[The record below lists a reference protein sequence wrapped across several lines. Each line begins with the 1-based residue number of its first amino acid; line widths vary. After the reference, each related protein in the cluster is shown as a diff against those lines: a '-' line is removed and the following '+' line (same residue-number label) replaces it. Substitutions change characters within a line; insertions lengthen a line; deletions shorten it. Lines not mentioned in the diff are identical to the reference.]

1 MEEEHRDERKE
12 DPMHWDDAEWWGW
25 LPMSLSM
32 IAIWGLLIW
41 GIIRLAGDRWPRRP
55 HRPAALRTLDERLA
69 RGEIDVEEYRRRR
82 ALLEDEH
89 TRARREGRSINAVA
103 TEILDAAAEAD
114 RGDRRTRLR
123 AAAAAAGTLRPVPA
137 ARVGAARRRRILA
150 STKGL
155 GPQLD
160 RLLAEERERG

>member
-25 LPMSLSM
+25 LPMWLSM

-41 GIIRLAGDRWPRRP
+41 GIIRLAGDRWPGRS

-89 TRARREGRSINAVA
+89 TRAITPDE
-103 TEILDAAAEAD
+103 
-114 RGDRRTRLR
+114 
-123 AAAAAAGTLRPVPA
+123 
-137 ARVGAARRRRILA
+137 
-150 STKGL
+150 
-155 GPQLD
+155 
-160 RLLAEERERG
+160 